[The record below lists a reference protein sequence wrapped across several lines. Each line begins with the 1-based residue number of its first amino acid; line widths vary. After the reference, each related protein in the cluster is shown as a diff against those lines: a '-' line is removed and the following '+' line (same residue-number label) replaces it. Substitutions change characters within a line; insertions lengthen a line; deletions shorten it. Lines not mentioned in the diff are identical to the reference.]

1 MDHAGNVDEYSIDD
15 KGLVK
20 MRKYYGHKKD
30 RTTRAPKENKLTTN
44 NTIDNSTRLMI
55 LNVTVRWK
63 NDMQFINNGYFD
75 ELGGQIHTGKEGTIF
90 SAVREDE
97 EGEEWFCV
105 KVYKVLT
112 MEFRNKKDYIHV
124 GIDQVLDVKGD
135 HRFVSLEGV
144 SSSDSK
150 IVNEWT
156 RKEHFNL
163 LKLYEAEIPC
173 PQPILY
179 EKNVLVMTMIGEGDM
194 PAPSLREVVPG
205 HRQMYRQTIYQCIHI
220 LRDMFQ
226 RCSLIH
232 GDFSEYNLL
241 QDYGMNMMD
250 RVKDGRVYVIDVGQS
265 VNTLHSLWKEYL
277 RRDVHNILEF
287 YHRNGTIA
295 DFDEVEQKTYDYV
308 LAEETDSI
316 DIEYEEYLSSKIQ
329 QLVCSNY

>member
-30 RTTRAPKENKLTTN
+30 RTSRAPKENKLTTN
-44 NTIDNSTRLMI
+44 NTIDNTTRLMI
-55 LNVTVRWK
+55 LNVRLGWIGHE
-63 NDMQFINNGYFD
+63 QFINNGYFD
-75 ELGGQIHTGKEGTIF
+75 ELGGQIQTGKEGTIF

-112 MEFRNKKDYIHV
+112 MEFKNKKDYIHV
-124 GIDQVLDVKGD
+124 GMDEKIDVKGD
-135 HRFVSLEGV
+135 HRFESLEGV
-144 SSSDSK
+144 SGSDSK
-150 IVNEWT
+150 IVHEWT

-173 PQPILY
+173 PEPILY
-179 EKNVLVMTMIGEGDM
+179 EKNVLVMRMIGDGDM

-205 HRQMYRQTIYQCIHI
+205 HRQMYRQTIIQCIHL

-226 RCSLIH
+226 RCSLVH

-241 QDYGMNMMD
+241 QD
-250 RVKDGRVYVIDVGQS
+250 
-265 VNTLHSLWKEYL
+265 
-277 RRDVHNILEF
+277 
-287 YHRNGTIA
+287 
-295 DFDEVEQKTYDYV
+295 
-308 LAEETDSI
+308 
-316 DIEYEEYLSSKIQ
+316 
-329 QLVCSNY
+329 